1 MNFGDILDEWEK
13 QTAKPAG
20 KKAIQAERTAPRQ
33 EQQLK
38 DKARSAKN
46 GSEKKVDPLT
56 AWLRVHGVEDKDRGN
71 PDLDLSDSEIRVR
84 EHKRL
89 MNKAPDAVLDL
100 HGLTRDEAWERLGQ
114 FFLQARNHDAEK
126 LLVIHGKGNHSEGE
140 AVLKRTTKL
149 FIEQCPFAG
158 QHGHPPAEGGG
169 SGATWVILKKD
180 ITARDK

>member
-1 MNFGDILDEWEK
+1 MDFGDILDEWEK
-13 QTAKPAG
+13 RTAKPAG
-20 KKAIQAERTAPRQ
+20 KKAIQAERRAARQ
-33 EQQLK
+33 EQQERNE
-38 DKARSAKN
+38 RS
-46 GSEKKVDPLT
+46 SEKKVDPLT
-56 AWLRVHGVEDKDRGN
+56 AWLRVHGVEDKDKAN
-71 PDLDLSDSEIRVR
+71 PDLDLSDSELRAR

-114 FFLQARNHDAEK
+114 FFSQARSHGAEK

-140 AVLKRTTKL
+140 AVLKRTTKQ

-180 ITARDK
+180 ITARDR